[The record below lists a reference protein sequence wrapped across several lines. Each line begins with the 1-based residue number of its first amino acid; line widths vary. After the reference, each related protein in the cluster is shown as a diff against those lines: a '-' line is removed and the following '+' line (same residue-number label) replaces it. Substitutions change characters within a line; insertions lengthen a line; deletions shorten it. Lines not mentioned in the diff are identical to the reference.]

1 MKAGK
6 TSFALITLSLLAMS
20 SATRGA
26 AATQGALSF
35 EKDIRPILKTHCFHC
50 HGEDGVTEGDL
61 DVRLTRFLIKGGESG
76 AAIKPGDAGHSHLLQ
91 RIQKG
96 EMPKGKARL
105 SQADIT
111 TIERW
116 ISEGAKTLR
125 PEPEKL
131 GPEHAFTDEERAWWS
146 FQPISRPAIPAT
158 KTPRNPIDAFIQKA
172 LAEKGLTP
180 SPQADP
186 ITLVRRFTLDLTGL
200 PPTPEE
206 TSAFEKAFV
215 ADATAATSAL
225 VDRLLASPEYGERW
239 GRHWLD
245 VAGYAD
251 SDGFDDKDLERKWA
265 YKYRDYVIQSLND
278 DLPFDEFVREQLA
291 GDEIAAAEGLNA
303 DAPTADQR
311 QRYAKLLTA
320 TGFLRMAPDGTGAS
334 NVIATRNACITD
346 TIKVVSTALYGMTVA
361 CAQCHDHRYDPISQE
376 DYYRF
381 RAIFEPGFDMKNWR
395 TPAGRLISLQTKAE
409 REGIVAQI
417 EAEAKKIDAAR
428 LVKQEAFIADVLDK
442 ELAKRDAAIRDDL
455 RAAYRTEPAKRTP
468 AQKKLLAT
476 NPSVEKLSA
485 GSLYLYDT
493 TYKTK
498 YADELKKMTA
508 DAAALRAKKPTEEF
522 VQAFT
527 EKPAAKPELIPATFV
542 FNRGEPDQPKQQV
555 KPGDLSV
562 LAASRAIEIP
572 EKAPALPTSGRRLAF
587 AKSIT
592 DGRHPLL
599 ARVLVNRIWMNHFG
613 KGIVTSVGD
622 FGALGQKPTNPELM
636 DWLASEFMR
645 QGWSMKRLHRLI
657 LTSATYQQSSA
668 RRNEAELIDP
678 DNQLLSRMNVRRL
691 EAEAM
696 RDSLLS
702 VCGKLNTKH
711 AGQSVPV
718 MFTEEGQVVLGAD
731 TTDTAG
737 RQTGKYIPL
746 NGEEFR
752 RSIYVQIRRTR
763 PLEIFAAFDA
773 PAMTEPNCEAR
784 PVTTVSPQSLL
795 LMNNNY
801 LREYAG
807 YFAHRVQAEA
817 SDLTAQIHRAWNL
830 AYTRPMSMADEQAAL
845 EFIAAQTAYYEKHPA
860 PLEVAAGPAAKEN
873 ASAPL
878 LALAAYCHALISSNA
893 FIYVD

>member
-1 MKAGK
+1 MKAGVVS
-6 TSFALITLSLLAMS
+6 TSLLTLLLAS
-20 SATRGA
+20 GGTLLA
-26 AATQGALSF
+26 AVAPPAALSF
-35 EKDIRPILKTHCFHC
+35 EKDIRPIFKTHCFQC
-50 HGEDGVTEGDL
+50 HGEEGVKKGDL
-61 DVRLTRFLIKGGESG
+61 DVRLTRFLLQGGESG
-76 AAIKPGDAGHSHLLQ
+76 AAIQPGKPEESPLLQ
-91 RIQKG
+91 LVRKG
-96 EMPKGKARL
+96 EMPKGKTHL
-105 SQADIT
+105 SEANIA
-111 TIERW
+111 TIQQW
-116 ISEGAKTLR
+116 IAEGAHTLR

-131 GPEHAFTDEERAWWS
+131 GPEHAFTDEERAWWA
-146 FQPISRPAIPAT
+146 FQPIQQPSIPKT
-158 KTPRNPIDAFIQKA
+158 KAPGNPIDAFIQKG
-172 LAEKGLTP
+172 LAAKGLTP

-186 ITLVRRFTLDLTGL
+186 ITLVRRFTFDLTGI

-206 TSAFEKAFV
+206 STAFEQAFIK
-215 ADATAATSAL
+215 DPTAAVAAL

-265 YKYRDYVIQSLND
+265 YKYRDYVIESLNSDLTFD
-278 DLPFDEFVREQLA
+278 DFVRQQLA
-291 GDEIAAAEGLNA
+291 GDEIAASEGITA
-303 DAPTADQR
+303 DSPSADQR
-311 QRYAKLLTA
+311 KRYAQLLTA

-409 REGIVAQI
+409 REGVVAQI

-428 LVKQEAFIADVLDK
+428 LVKQDEFIADVLNK
-442 ELAKRDAAIRDDL
+442 ELAKRDAAIRDAL
-455 RAAYRTEPAKRTP
+455 REAYNTAAAKRTP
-468 AQKKLLAT
+468 EQKKLLST

-508 DAAALRAKKPTEEF
+508 AAAEVRAKKPVEEF

-527 EKPAAKPELIPATFV
+527 EKPAAKPELVPASFV
-542 FNRGEPDQPKQQV
+542 FNRGDPEQPKQQV

-562 LAASRAIEIP
+562 LAATRAIDIP

-592 DGRHPLL
+592 DGHHPLL

-613 KGIVTSVGD
+613 KGIVPTVGD
-622 FGALGQKPTNPELM
+622 FGTLGQMPTNPELL
-636 DWLASEFMR
+636 DWLASEFMN
-645 QGWSMKRLHRLI
+645 QGWSLKRLHRLI
-657 LTSATYQQSSA
+657 LTSATYQQSSE
-668 RRNEAELIDP
+668 RRSEAERIDP

-691 EAEAM
+691 EAEAI

-702 VCGKLNTKH
+702 VCDKLNTKH
-711 AGQSVPV
+711 DGAAVPV
-718 MFTEEGQVVLGAD
+718 MFTEEGQIVLGSD

-737 RQTGKYIPL
+737 RQTGKFIPL

-752 RSIYVQIRRTR
+752 RSVYVQIRRTR

-773 PAMTEPNCEAR
+773 PAMTDPNCEAR

-807 YFAHRVQAEA
+807 YFARRVQTER
-817 SDLTAQIHRAWNL
+817 SDLTAQIHRAWEL
-830 AYTRPMSMADEQAAL
+830 AYNRPMSMADEQAAQD
-845 EFIAAQTAYYEKHPA
+845 FIKAQTTYYEAHPA

-878 LALAAYCHALISSNA
+878 LALAAYCHALVSSNA
-893 FIYVD
+893 FLYVD